1 MAWKLKKQELWIQ
14 DQVYLPSTSR
24 DRKRRAGTS
33 PGCSGILAAVRG
45 GESVWGVVKPLE
57 FEQKLIESG
66 SIQSSRW
73 KETLRSCTKW
83 KSFIDRREREQGGF
97 IRQKKLVGY
106 CTIISFRAAISNLFG
121 TGDWFCGRRFFHGW
135 WGRALEVQ
143 AVMPAMGSCS
153 PPTGWPSS

>member
-24 DRKRRAGTS
+24 DRKRTAGTR

-45 GESVWGVVKPLE
+45 RESVWGVVE

-73 KETLRSCTKW
+73 KETEKLYKM
-83 KSFIDRREREQGGF
+83 KKFY
-97 IRQKKLVGY
+97 RQKG
-106 CTIISFRAAISNLFG
+106 AG
-121 TGDWFCGRRFFHGW
+121 TGRFYSSKNAGW
-135 WGRALEVQ
+135 LLHNYFL
-143 AVMPAMGSCS
+143 
-153 PPTGWPSS
+153 